1 MSKRTAVSPE
11 VAATRYQLKQLE
23 PLVGGTIT
31 ELVEANNGEFTL
43 PAFRVRDTKG
53 VTHLV
58 CLLADEEGNGPG
70 AVLVDA

>member
-1 MSKRTAVSPE
+1 MPARSLKTWEQKAVQ
-11 VAATRYQLKQLE
+11 YQLQQLE

-31 ELVEANNGEFTL
+31 ELVEANNGEFYL

-53 VTHLV
+53 KLHLV